1 MEDNWYS
8 SLSIKSLSLKII
20 YFGEKRRKKKRC
32 SSSFVLCVRGKV
44 SHLPSF
50 SDPTLLALGWRS
62 FSDPTLLALGWRS
75 RSLPLW
81 FPCLGFMWITIKGTL
96 GLRCYGRLQIYF
108 DGGIASRGKMFISW
122 SPSFILSWFW
132 ISMVDSLVGSK
143 I

>member
-20 YFGEKRRKKKRC
+20 HFGEKRRKKKRC

-44 SHLPSF
+44 SHLP
-50 SDPTLLALGWRS
+50 S